1 MKLMMR
7 ATLPWFSFGLLVIGA
22 GAFFG
27 MHTDRWRSTADLDQA
42 VSRLDLV
49 PATLGDWQG
58 KEMPFDAEDLKRAGI
73 MGHASYQYRNIVTGQ
88 RVSLLI
94 VCGRFGPISVHT
106 PDICYAAAGF
116 RSVGDAPSRKTI
128 PLRDGQAQSVWAM
141 KFNVPAT
148 SVSQTSQVE
157 VSWVW
162 NGGKGWVAPENS
174 RWTFSGYP
182 VLYKLY
188 VVRDIAASGT
198 DAKNDASVSF
208 LQAFLPRLEEIL
220 SR

>member
-1 MKLMMR
+1 MMR
-7 ATLPWFSFGLLVIGA
+7 ATLPLFSFGLLVLGA

-27 MHTDRWRSTADLDQA
+27 MHTDRWRTSADLDKA
-42 VSRLDLV
+42 VSRLDGV

-58 KEMPFDAEDLKRAGI
+58 KELPFDAEDMKRAGI
-73 MGHASYQYRNIVTGQ
+73 MGHSSYQYRNIVTGQ

-116 RSVGDAPSRKTI
+116 KSVGGEPSRKTI
-128 PLRDGQAQSVWAM
+128 PLNDGREMSVWAL
-141 KFNVPAT
+141 KFNAPAT
-148 SVSQTSQVE
+148 SVSQSSQVE
-157 VSWVW
+157 VSWAW

-188 VVRDIAASGT
+188 VVRDVSASAAES
-198 DAKNDASVSF
+198 KSDASVTF
-208 LQAFLPRLEEIL
+208 LQTFLPRLEEVL